1 MVVADASAVLDTLI
15 RRGARGDWAA
25 AALDEAEVLVAPH
38 VIDVEVVAGL
48 RRLVA
53 QGAIPERRAR
63 HALRLFTTLRI
74 TRFPTAR
81 FLDRV
86 WQLRETLT
94 PYDAAYVTLA
104 EALGLPLVT
113 TDQRLGRSHGHRA
126 NVVAYPG

>member
-1 MVVADASAVLDTLI
+1 MVVADASAVVDALI
-15 RRGARGDWAA
+15 RRGPRGDWAA
-25 AALDEAEVLVAPH
+25 AALDEAEVLAAPH

-53 QGAIPERRAR
+53 QGAIPERAAR
-63 HALRLFTTLRI
+63 RALRVFATLRI
-74 TRFPTAR
+74 TRFPTVR
-81 FLDRV
+81 FLQRV

-113 TDQRLGRSHGHRA
+113 TDARLGRSHGHRA
-126 NVVAYPG
+126 KVVAYPR